1 MDDYDWTNLTMA
13 AYDGKLA
20 KVKAYLEA
28 GATCID
34 KGDKDGFTPLIL
46 AAQEGHLEV
55 VQALLA
61 AKAMV
66 DQPNKVRPR
75 LLLLLFL
82 LS

>member
-1 MDDYDWTNLTMA
+1 MTNLTMA
-13 AYDGKLA
+13 ARDGKLA

-34 KGDKDGFTPLIL
+34 KGDENGVTPLNI
-46 AAQEGHLEV
+46 AAWKGHLEV

-61 AKAMV
+61 AGAMV

-75 LLLLLFL
+75 LLLLL
-82 LS
+82 S